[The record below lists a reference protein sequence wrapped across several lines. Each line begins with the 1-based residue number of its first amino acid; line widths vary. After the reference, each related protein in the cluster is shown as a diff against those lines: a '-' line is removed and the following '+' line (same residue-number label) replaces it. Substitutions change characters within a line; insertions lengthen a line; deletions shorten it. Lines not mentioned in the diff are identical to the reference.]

1 MKKLLNYILPIIAF
15 SLLMSI
21 LPVSAQTAFANSVAT
36 ADTLYDEVYENLT
49 NYKTSFD
56 IQFTGDTK
64 TLNTHLN
71 QIIKDVEANDRYLF
85 ENISNWKI
93 SMSSKGTSATIKF
106 QIQYLTTKQQ
116 EDFVNAHVAKVMPT
130 LFTATAKDA
139 DKVKAIHDY
148 IVKTVQ
154 YSEKTVGSQYSTYTL
169 LTENKGVCQAYA
181 LLMDK
186 MLKQAGIE
194 TMYVKG
200 TAGNDRHAWNL
211 VKLDGGW
218 FHVDATW
225 NDPIGNKAGEV
236 SYQYF
241 LVADSQMAK
250 THTWAKEQYP
260 VAAKSLQVAK

>member
-1 MKKLLNYILPIIAF
+1 MKKLLNYFLPIIAF
-15 SLLMSI
+15 TLLLSVM
-21 LPVSAQTAFANSVAT
+21 PVSTETAFANKVAT
-36 ADTLYDEVYENLT
+36 ADTLYEEVYGNLT
-49 NYKTSFD
+49 NYKTNFD
-56 IQFTGDTK
+56 IQFSGDTK
-64 TLNTHLN
+64 TLNARLN

-93 SMSSKGTSATIKF
+93 SMSSKSTSATIKF
-106 QIQYLTTKQQ
+106 QIQYLITKQQ
-116 EDFVNAHVAKVMPT
+116 EDFVNGHVAKVMPT
-130 LFTATAKDA
+130 LFTASAKDA

-148 IVKTVQ
+148 IVKMAQ
-154 YSEKTVGSQYSTYTL
+154 YSDKTVGSQYSTYTL
-169 LTENKGVCQAYA
+169 VTENKGVCQAYA

-186 MLKQAGIE
+186 MLIQAGIE

-211 VKLDGGW
+211 VKVDGNW

-236 SYQYF
+236 SYKYF

-250 THTWAKEQYP
+250 THTWTKEQYP
-260 VAAKSLQVAK
+260 VAGKSLTAAK